1 MPRTARERTS
11 TNVYHAVLRGVN
23 KQQIFECSEDYRRFL
38 SILRQQTIGELETI
52 LNPQPAH
59 CVLYAYCLMG
69 NHVHLFQECFKSQP
83 ADEWPYFVTLLRYI
97 HQNLLK
103 ARLVSD
109 IAANEELF

>member
-1 MPRTARERTS
+1 MARTARERTS

-38 SILRQQTIGELETI
+38 SILRQQTIGEPETI

-69 NHVHLFQECFKSQP
+69 NHVHLLIQEKG
-83 ADEWPYFVTLLRYI
+83 ETI
-97 HQNLLK
+97 G
-103 ARLVSD
+103 
-109 IAANEELF
+109 